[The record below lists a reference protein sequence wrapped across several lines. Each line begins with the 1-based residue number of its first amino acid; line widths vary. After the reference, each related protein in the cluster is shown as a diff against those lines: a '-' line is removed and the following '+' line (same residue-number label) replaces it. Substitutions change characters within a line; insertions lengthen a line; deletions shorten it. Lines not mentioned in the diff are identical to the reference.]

1 MSLDYQLFEMIN
13 RFAGQNHFLDQSVMF
28 FSEYGPILFG
38 FVLIWL
44 WFSPFG
50 DKEKNRKSVLYA
62 LTITFVALGIN
73 KAIELMYFRPRP
85 FVSHAV
91 HMLSDKSA
99 ADPSFPSNHSA
110 GAFAIAFALFWIR
123 KKLGSV
129 LLIFAFFM
137 ALSRIFIGVHYPL
150 DVTAGAIIAFIA
162 AAFVMS
168 QSRYLDS
175 VYNRIIDPLGKTKN
189 ETMNRH
195 L

>member
-1 MSLDYQLFEMIN
+1 
-13 RFAGQNHFLDQSVMF
+13 
-28 FSEYGPILFG
+28 
-38 FVLIWL
+38 
-44 WFSPFG
+44 
-50 DKEKNRKSVLYA
+50 
-62 LTITFVALGIN
+62 
-73 KAIELMYFRPRP
+73 
-85 FVSHAV
+85 
-91 HMLSDKSA
+91 
-99 ADPSFPSNHSA
+99 
-110 GAFAIAFALFWIR
+110 
-123 KKLGSV
+123 
-129 LLIFAFFM
+129 M